1 MNILFRKVC
10 NEDVHYF
17 TLMDLFKSIYG
28 ENEEYSENK
37 IMMILKRFRK
47 KLQLKLLKIYMG
59 WDINLVF

>member
-1 MNILFRKVC
+1 
-10 NEDVHYF
+10 
-17 TLMDLFKSIYG
+17 MDLFKSIYG

-47 KLQLKLLKIYMG
+47 KLQLKLLKIYME